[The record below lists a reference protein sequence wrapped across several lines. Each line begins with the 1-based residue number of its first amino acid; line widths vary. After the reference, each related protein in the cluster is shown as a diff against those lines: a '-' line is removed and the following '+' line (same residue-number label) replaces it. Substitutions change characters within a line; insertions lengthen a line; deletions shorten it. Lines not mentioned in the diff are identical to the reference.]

1 MGGSQVETQNN
12 QVDNSPLYYQNID
25 EDIRKRK
32 KAWLTKK
39 VVFSSLLLIL
49 SVFIILYF
57 TISSFRFSSLTC
69 SGLYNLQT
77 NDIIAF
83 SKCSESSSLLFI
95 DSQSLTDST
104 KKNSSSILLNADFNV
119 NPFSASAT
127 VIENYP
133 SGILNDVVYCSSGIK
148 SDELIEAVKTNSC
161 LSDESKTRISDSIRN
176 EAEKG
181 AVPEIFLPESLT
193 VDSSTPAEAILP
205 LKGISPAMLDYI
217 KALEYR
223 NKNGDTRW
231 SNVLSLWIEDEK
243 NNLNFVFDNL
253 LYEWVYSFFSS
264 PKRFTEN
271 LLPAMEKAAK
281 EGKLSKT
288 ELVYPDAEEKVDAY
302 QVGFN
307 NSTGAIV
314 IPK

>member
-1 MGGSQVETQNN
+1 
-12 QVDNSPLYYQNID
+12 
-25 EDIRKRK
+25 
-32 KAWLTKK
+32 
-39 VVFSSLLLIL
+39 
-49 SVFIILYF
+49 
-57 TISSFRFSSLTC
+57 
-69 SGLYNLQT
+69 
-77 NDIIAF
+77 
-83 SKCSESSSLLFI
+83 
-95 DSQSLTDST
+95 
-104 KKNSSSILLNADFNV
+104 
-119 NPFSASAT
+119 
-127 VIENYP
+127 
-133 SGILNDVVYCSSGIK
+133 
-148 SDELIEAVKTNSC
+148 
-161 LSDESKTRISDSIRN
+161 
-176 EAEKG
+176 
-181 AVPEIFLPESLT
+181 
-193 VDSSTPAEAILP
+193 LP

-243 NNLNFVFDNL
+243 NNMNFVFDNL